1 VHQPAR
7 ISLFGTDGASW
18 RPVSPRLVTARLV
31 LLGCVLVVP
40 LALAAL
46 LAASVSGAFWVVV
59 VVVLLAGAV
68 GTWVVRR
75 QVSAITWTELEEE
88 LVVRRGRLFRTLVS
102 VPYGRLQYVDVQSG
116 PLSRRLGMARVELHT
131 ASPESGG
138 HIPGLPIEEAE
149 ALRTRLAARGEAQR
163 AGL

>member
-1 VHQPAR
+1 
-7 ISLFGTDGASW
+7 
-18 RPVSPRLVTARLV
+18 VTARLV
-31 LLGCVLVVP
+31 GLASVLVIP
-40 LALAAL
+40 LGAMLLLAIFASDGFWIGVAL
-46 LAASVSGAFWVVV
+46 L
-59 VVVLLAGAV
+59 LAV
-68 GTWVVRR
+68 GGVGVWMVRR
-75 QVSAITWTELEEE
+75 QVSAITWAELDEE
-88 LVVRRGRLFRTLVS
+88 LVIRRGRLLRSLVS

-138 HIPGLPIEEAE
+138 SIPGLPIAEAE

>member
-1 VHQPAR
+1 VPPR
-7 ISLFGTDGASW
+7 IGLFGDGGAQW

-31 LLGCVLVVP
+31 GLASVLVIP
-40 LALAAL
+40 LGAMLLLAIFASDGFWIGVAL
-46 LAASVSGAFWVVV
+46 L
-59 VVVLLAGAV
+59 LAV
-68 GTWVVRR
+68 GGVGVWMVRR
-75 QVSAITWTELEEE
+75 QVSAITWAELDEE
-88 LVVRRGRLFRTLVS
+88 LVIRRGRLLRSLVS

-138 HIPGLPIEEAE
+138 SIPGLPIAEAE